1 MANLRKRAEP
11 VKLLVLDVDG
21 VLTDGGLY
29 FGPNGEAL
37 KRFHVRD
44 GAGIKAVSAAGIAV
58 AVVSGRSFPGTIKR
72 MAELGVTD
80 VIQGVS
86 NKVASVETLMTTDNL
101 NWSEVAVICDDTTDL
116 ALMDQAGLA
125 VAVADAHQDVVH
137 LAHWCTAHD
146 GGQGAVRE
154 VCDLLVSVRS

>member
-11 VKLLVLDVDG
+11 IKLLVLDVDG
-21 VLTDGGLY
+21 VLTDGALY
-29 FGPNGEAL
+29 FGPSGEAL

-44 GAGIKAVSAAGIAV
+44 GTGIKAVLAAGIAV
-58 AVVSGRSFPGTIKR
+58 AVVSGRSFSGTLQR
-72 MAELGVTD
+72 MTELGVTD

-116 ALMDQAGLA
+116 AVMDQAGLA
-125 VAVADAHQDVVH
+125 VAVADAHHEVVR
-137 LAHWCTAHD
+137 LAHWCTAQG